1 MLDQNIV
8 YNQIN
13 NINPIGEISIII
25 LVTVTSIFLAFNEDS
40 SKKEYQKK
48 YILVCYFLIYI
59 LLMIFNLRLK
69 YIFGIFSIILIPLSG
84 INSAYNS
91 DSVEKE
97 LGGFNLILYKSIEWI
112 FFIKF
117 HIFYVCL
124 SSILLSNKL
133 ITLLFKSQYITI
145 ETITYT
151 LIIVGFLFYHLSSN
165 IIDKFG
171 VISFEKLKENI
182 LSDARNFTTDNNDE
196 IFTLLGF
203 VIFTEDKDY
212 FNRKK
217 PYYSLLT
224 VIKRKLKSNLNT
236 SSQPPKKDSNLFSLL
251 KRLLTLL
258 KIIFSKRI
266 IRGYSTLDGQYIRVN
281 ALYPDSYQY
290 KIRRKIFVEWIYA
303 PTFYKA
309 WHKMLIRSN
318 YSKDNDF
325 LLNIIKVN
333 ILKSYFIN
341 SKILKNPSTLEELLA
356 NFNSSLNRTTY
367 IFCWKQYLDSKES
380 IIKDLRKRFN
390 ATKQIN

>member
-48 YILVCYFLIYI
+48 YILVCYFLIYV
-59 LLMIFNLRLK
+59 LLMIFNLHLE

-84 INSAYNS
+84 INSAYKS

-112 FFIKF
+112 FVIKF

-133 ITLLFKSQYITI
+133 IPLLFKSQYITI

-151 LIIVGFLFYHLSSN
+151 LIIIGFLFYHLSSN

-171 VISFEKLKENI
+171 VMSFEKLKEKI
-182 LSDARNFTTDNNDE
+182 LSDACNFNTDNNDE

-224 VIKRKLKSNLNT
+224 VIKRKINSNLNA
-236 SSQPPKKDSNLFSLL
+236 SSQPPKKESNLFSLL

-303 PTFYKA
+303 PFFYKA

-318 YSKDNDF
+318 YSKDND
-325 LLNIIKVN
+325 LLLDIIKVN

-341 SKILKNPSTLEELLA
+341 SKILNNPSTLEELLT

-367 IFCWKQYLDSKES
+367 IFCWKQYSDSKES

-390 ATKQIN
+390 AAKKIN

>member
-1 MLDQNIV
+1 
-8 YNQIN
+8 
-13 NINPIGEISIII
+13 
-25 LVTVTSIFLAFNEDS
+25 
-40 SKKEYQKK
+40 
-48 YILVCYFLIYI
+48 
-59 LLMIFNLRLK
+59 MIFNLRLK

-133 ITLLFKSQYITI
+133 IPLLFKSQYITI

-251 KRLLTLL
+251 KRLLM
-258 KIIFSKRI
+258 
-266 IRGYSTLDGQYIRVN
+266 
-281 ALYPDSYQY
+281 
-290 KIRRKIFVEWIYA
+290 FVA
-303 PTFYKA
+303 
-309 WHKMLIRSN
+309 R
-318 YSKDNDF
+318 
-325 LLNIIKVN
+325 
-333 ILKSYFIN
+333 
-341 SKILKNPSTLEELLA
+341 
-356 NFNSSLNRTTY
+356 
-367 IFCWKQYLDSKES
+367 
-380 IIKDLRKRFN
+380 
-390 ATKQIN
+390 